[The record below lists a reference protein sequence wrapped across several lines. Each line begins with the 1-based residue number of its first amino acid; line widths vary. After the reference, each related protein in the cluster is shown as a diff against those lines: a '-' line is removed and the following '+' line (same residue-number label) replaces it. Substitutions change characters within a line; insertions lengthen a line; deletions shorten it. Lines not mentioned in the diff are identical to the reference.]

1 MEWDHYNGIPCMW
14 DHYYCEWQRSWMTL
28 IYPAFSVPCI
38 TYASYMCSINM
49 HYMIEHLTPNPSTLY
64 EQDRTG
70 TSEAV
75 LT

>member
-1 MEWDHYNGIPCMW
+1 
-14 DHYYCEWQRSWMTL
+14 MTL